1 MLLSGATLTI
11 VLIVVAAPRSAP
23 AELVVIGT
31 GVHRELPPAQ
41 FGKAWR
47 GAYDIFVARCTKCH
61 RVARVIDALQLGVTP
76 VTRQKFESTTIPK
89 YVVKMLR
96 KGKSGIAKDEARQ
109 IVEFLLAARQL
120 AQRPAAAPMPK
131 PAQPAT
137 PAPSPTPTPTPTS
150 SPTPAPAANPT
161 PTPAPSAPATPAA
174 LDAGAAGASPGASS

>member
-1 MLLSGATLTI
+1 MS
-11 VLIVVAAPRSAP
+11 APRSAP
-23 AELVVIGT
+23 AELIVIGT

-76 VTRQKFESTTIPK
+76 VTRQKFETTTIPK

-109 IVEFLLAARQL
+109 IVEFLLAARKL
-120 AQRPAAAPMPK
+120 AQRPAAPAPLPT
-131 PAQPAT
+131 PPQPAAPT
-137 PAPSPTPTPTPTS
+137 PPPTPTPTPS
-150 SPTPAPAANPT
+150 SSPAPAPTANPT
-161 PTPAPSAPATPAA
+161 PAATPAA
-174 LDAGAAGASPGASS
+174 RDAGAAGAVQGASS

>member
-1 MLLSGATLTI
+1 MLLSGATLAI
-11 VLIVVAAPRSAP
+11 ILIVVSTPRPAP

-76 VTRQKFESTTIPK
+76 VTRQKFETTTIPK

-109 IVEFLLAARQL
+109 IVEFLLAARKL
-120 AQRPAAAPMPK
+120 AQRPAAAPMP
-131 PAQPAT
+131 PPPQPDAPTAT
-137 PAPSPTPTPTPTS
+137 PTPTPTPAPTS
-150 SPTPAPAANPT
+150 RSTPAPTAKPS
-161 PTPAPSAPATPAA
+161 PAPTVPATPAA